1 MILSNNAISSWMSR
15 SISTTRRSISKRY
28 LSSSNDI
35 LAPRLDGLD
44 KPTVWH
50 EFSPLA
56 TKYKSINLGQGF
68 PDWEPPNFVIQSM
81 IQSIDSKYKR
91 NANQYARSASHLPL
105 AKILAE
111 EYTIKLGLGRDINP
125 ETEVATAVGCSNA
138 LYCALQGLV
147 SSGDEVIMLEPAFDI
162 YMAQVKITGAT
173 SKFVPLRYN
182 KQSDNEDGLLHA
194 NDVFTLDMN
203 ELENAINDRTKVL
216 ILNSPHNPTGKIF
229 SRDEL
234 NQISGILKKY
244 PNIVVLSDEVYE
256 YITFDPDNSPHIPIA
271 SIPGMYDKTLTLSSS
286 GKTFSATGWKIG
298 WAIGPPHLVR
308 AVTSVQQWVNFC
320 APTPNQD
327 AIALCLQKAK
337 EGPYYDEITK
347 NEYQNYY
354 AYLASEYLRKRDILL
369 NTIQK
374 YTPMTPIIPS
384 GGFFI
389 MADTSN
395 ISNEIYPSFSSYLND
410 STEAMPTNPMPR
422 DWAMSRWMTKE
433 VGVTAIP
440 PSAFYEVDHCY
451 LGKDLLR
458 FAFCKNDHTLLEA
471 EARFQ
476 KYFN

>member
-1 MILSNNAISSWMSR
+1 
-15 SISTTRRSISKRY
+15 
-28 LSSSNDI
+28 
-35 LAPRLDGLD
+35 
-44 KPTVWH
+44 
-50 EFSPLA
+50 
-56 TKYKSINLGQGF
+56 
-68 PDWEPPNFVIQSM
+68 M

-244 PNIVVLSDEVYE
+244 PNIVVLSDEVGS
-256 YITFDPDNSPHIPIA
+256 FNVN
-271 SIPGMYDKTLTLSSS
+271 LTYSS
-286 GKTFSATGWKIG
+286 
-298 WAIGPPHLVR
+298 
-308 AVTSVQQWVNFC
+308 C
-320 APTPNQD
+320 
-327 AIALCLQKAK
+327 
-337 EGPYYDEITK
+337 
-347 NEYQNYY
+347 
-354 AYLASEYLRKRDILL
+354 
-369 NTIQK
+369 
-374 YTPMTPIIPS
+374 
-384 GGFFI
+384 
-389 MADTSN
+389 
-395 ISNEIYPSFSSYLND
+395 
-410 STEAMPTNPMPR
+410 
-422 DWAMSRWMTKE
+422 
-433 VGVTAIP
+433 
-440 PSAFYEVDHCY
+440 
-451 LGKDLLR
+451 
-458 FAFCKNDHTLLEA
+458 
-471 EARFQ
+471 
-476 KYFN
+476 

>member
-1 MILSNNAISSWMSR
+1 MHI
-15 SISTTRRSISKRY
+15 
-28 LSSSNDI
+28 
-35 LAPRLDGLD
+35 
-44 KPTVWH
+44 
-50 EFSPLA
+50 F
-56 TKYKSINLGQGF
+56 
-68 PDWEPPNFVIQSM
+68 
-81 IQSIDSKYKR
+81 
-91 NANQYARSASHLPL
+91 LP
-105 AKILAE
+105 
-111 EYTIKLGLGRDINP
+111 
-125 ETEVATAVGCSNA
+125 
-138 LYCALQGLV
+138 Q
-147 SSGDEVIMLEPAFDI
+147 
-162 YMAQVKITGAT
+162 
-173 SKFVPLRYN
+173 
-182 KQSDNEDGLLHA
+182 
-194 NDVFTLDMN
+194 
-203 ELENAINDRTKVL
+203 
-216 ILNSPHNPTGKIF
+216 
-229 SRDEL
+229 
-234 NQISGILKKY
+234 KK
-244 PNIVVLSDEVYE
+244 
-256 YITFDPDNSPHIPIA
+256 
-271 SIPGMYDKTLTLSSS
+271 
-286 GKTFSATGWKIG
+286 
-298 WAIGPPHLVR
+298 
-308 AVTSVQQWVNFC
+308 NFC

-410 STEAMPTNPMPR
+410 STEGKLKNIVNCFTILINFHLSACNKHKAMPTNPMPR